1 MARAQA
7 CALCCLKL
15 LVVLSVVLIA
25 AGFLLPDLLQYA
37 LDMGVSR
44 HGTIVAVSVMH
55 LLVSAHMQALL
66 RLRNTSADTGTG
78 GVAARFASGCRW

>member
-37 LDMGVSR
+37 LDMGVSKAW
-44 HGTIVAVSVMH
+44 HHPGCQCHAPTCQCPHAC
-55 LLVSAHMQALL
+55 LAAL
-66 RLRNTSADTGTG
+66 A
-78 GVAARFASGCRW
+78 